1 MNTSN
6 NLQYTFEFFQNQV
19 EVLDNVLDV
28 DSFLNKQENTQIR
41 ETT

>member
-28 DSFLNKQENTQIR
+28 DSFLNKQENNQIR